1 MEWAGMETTVATAQA
16 RTARTW
22 LKEPARKY
30 TAESAQYFE
39 ANPSANSIARLR
51 AELACNCEP
60 YRDVLTF
67 ARWKALGRSVRKGE
81 KAHRLAVYH
90 ESAYREEG
98 EPETVEHH
106 AKVHA
111 TACVF
116 CRCQTE
122 PSKRQVGN
130 DDLDYERAQGV

>member
-1 MEWAGMETTVATAQA
+1 MATAQP

-22 LKEPARKY
+22 LREAPRKFDE
-30 TAESAQYFE
+30 ESAQRFDRG
-39 ANPSANSIARLR
+39 PSDNSVDALR
-51 AELACNCEP
+51 RELTCECEP
-60 YRDVLTF
+60 YVDVLTF
-67 ARWKALGRSVRKGE
+67 ARWKALGRSVRKGQ

-90 ESAYREEG
+90 ETAYREEG
-98 EPETVEHH
+98 DPENVEHH

-122 PSKRQVGN
+122 PTGASNKRT
-130 DDLDYERAQGV
+130 R